1 MDADEAV
8 SKSQKNKEKTL
19 PFKKQEFVKGS
30 KGDDKKSKKKAAS
43 SSSSDVSIK
52 YLKLNCII

>member
-8 SKSQKNKEKTL
+8 SKKDHKSKEKSL

-30 KGDDKKSKKKAAS
+30 DKKATKKAAS
-43 SSSSDVSIK
+43 SSSSDVSI
-52 YLKLNCII
+52 